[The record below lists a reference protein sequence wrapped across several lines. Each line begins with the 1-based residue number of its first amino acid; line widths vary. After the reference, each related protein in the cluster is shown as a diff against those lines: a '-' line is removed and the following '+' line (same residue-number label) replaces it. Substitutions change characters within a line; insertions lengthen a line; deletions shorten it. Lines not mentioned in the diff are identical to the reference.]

1 MPYTFPG
8 CGAPWEADM
17 AEIAVQAK
25 RRKGTSGL
33 FNTNGVRLSARDR
46 KRLRAGNTRRSAARF
61 VFSWTALMLGL
72 ASCYVALFYVPSIV
86 PVHKYISISE
96 PGRAD
101 PRLEADGVL
110 APYLALF
117 KMRRAYVRAGQT
129 LSVQYRNAGDAPI
142 DLVVTQC
149 RRAAVMEVFRC
160 QPVSVR
166 EFTVG
171 EASGA
176 RTFRVVE
183 SGFYHFTEH
192 TTSPDYRIIW
202 KRG

>member
-1 MPYTFPG
+1 
-8 CGAPWEADM
+8 M
-17 AEIAVQAK
+17 AEVAVQAK
-25 RRKGTSGL
+25 RRKGVSGL
-33 FNTNGVRLSARDR
+33 LKTDDVRLSERDK
-46 KRLRAGNTRRSAARF
+46 KRLRDSYTRRSAARF
-61 VFSWTALMLGL
+61 VFSWAALTIGII
-72 ASCYVALFYVPSIV
+72 SCYVAMFYVPSIV

-101 PRLEADGVL
+101 PRLDKEGVF
-110 APYLALF
+110 APYLTLF